1 MQCGL
6 FDKQMDFTVIKF
18 LIFEASF
25 IFPEKLIK
33 MENNQA
39 PQVSPHKI
47 NNFVYEEDNR
57 IILDFGTNDD
67 FGK

>member
-1 MQCGL
+1 
-6 FDKQMDFTVIKF
+6 
-18 LIFEASF
+18 
-25 IFPEKLIK
+25 

>member
-1 MQCGL
+1 
-6 FDKQMDFTVIKF
+6 
-18 LIFEASF
+18 
-25 IFPEKLIK
+25 

-67 FGK
+67 FGKWRSTVTAPVQAANAKTEKAEKGIRIKFS

>member
-1 MQCGL
+1 
-6 FDKQMDFTVIKF
+6 
-18 LIFEASF
+18 
-25 IFPEKLIK
+25 

-67 FGK
+67 FGKRRSISKSRDIKTL